1 MNSIFHR
8 RSIRQF
14 TPEVPDNG
22 QIEQILKPPWLRRQP
37 VTTGSI
43 SFMWSWILKSGR
55 RLHRHRPMPAA
66 PQLHLQ

>member
-22 QIEQILKPPWLRRQP
+22 QIEQILKAAMAP
-37 VTTGSI
+37 GSI

>member
-22 QIEQILKPPWLRRQP
+22 QIEQILK
-37 VTTGSI
+37 
-43 SFMWSWILKSGR
+43 
-55 RLHRHRPMPAA
+55 AA
-66 PQLHLQ
+66 MAA

>member
-22 QIEQILKPPWLRRQP
+22 QIEQILKAA
-37 VTTGSI
+37 
-43 SFMWSWILKSGR
+43 M
-55 RLHRHRPMPAA
+55 AA
-66 PQLHLQ
+66 PTACDDRQYQFYVVLPAPESASVLRWPLSFSPV